1 MAKGAVMIQENLSKR
16 DIEEYVSHEFE
27 TLSVFFSK
35 LNLNNTQIAF
45 NFLKDVFESEL
56 EQIYG
61 KDK

>member
-1 MAKGAVMIQENLSKR
+1 MAKGTVMIQENLSKR

>member
-1 MAKGAVMIQENLSKR
+1 MIQENLSKR